1 MKYLLFIIFSFSFLY
16 SKSYTVYFASTKYLD
31 VAKEYYHDIRFH
43 TPDFY
48 DVIIRTHE
56 KENFSVIVRH
66 IPTIEKA
73 KKIQKLL
80 KAANKYTDSYIKR
93 FEKEPSYDIIEV
105 KDKLVLIKLHIKPY
119 KQDVE
124 LSNEYLIA
132 STMYNTKQY
141 KKSYEMFFKLFLENN
156 YNLNINYFLAQ
167 SAFNIKKYD
176 EAIAAFERVL
186 MLKPNFNQAR
196 YDFARVLFM
205 LKQKNQAKEE
215 FEKLLTSN
223 INAEIKTK
231 IKSYLEI
238 LNRGNKKNKK
248 VSGTA
253 NLMFGVGRSSN
264 VNNGLISPEYRL
276 PGLNDSL
283 VEGEKPIAD
292 SFHFEMINLNFYNYF
307 KSYPMRLK
315 NSFLIYN
322 RSFINEK
329 DENITVFSY
338 KPSVSYSDR
347 KNKNNY
353 EIELGFDKIIKNT
366 NEDFYAFSISPKL
379 IKKDFYTYLK
389 YQRIM
394 YKEEE
399 DEDKDFDKI
408 QLYSKINL
416 FKNFNYYV
424 NVYQNRRIETL
435 RTDIDKY
442 TIANGFNLFYYINN
456 KNKINLNYQ
465 FDYSKYK
472 YDNIGFNTK
481 RKDKYHSV
489 NISLN
494 YNINKTNAINLS
506 SSYIKNYSNQEA
518 YLYDEKAINL
528 YYLKSFLW

>member
-1 MKYLLFIIFSFSFLY
+1 MKYLLFIFFSFSFLY

-31 VAKEYYHDIRFH
+31 VAKDYYQDIRFH

-56 KENFSVIVRH
+56 KKNYSVIIRQ
-66 IPTIEKA
+66 ISTIEKA

-93 FEKEPSYDIIEV
+93 FDKEPSYDVVEV
-105 KDKLVLIKLHIKPY
+105 EDKLVLIKLPAKPY

-132 STMYNTKQY
+132 STMYNTRQY

-156 YNLNINYFLAQ
+156 YNVNINYFLAQ

-176 EAIAAFERVL
+176 EATAAFERVL

-215 FEKLLTSN
+215 FERLLTSDIN
-223 INAEIKTK
+223 IEIKTK
-231 IKSYLEI
+231 IKSYLKV
-238 LNRGNKKNKK
+238 LDKKNKK
-248 VSGTA
+248 VSGSA
-253 NLMFGVGRSSN
+253 NLMIGVGRSSN

-276 PGLNDSL
+276 PGLNDIL

-292 SFHFEMINLNFYNYF
+292 DFHFEMVNLNFYNYF
-307 KSYPMRLK
+307 KSYPLRLK
-315 NSFLIYN
+315 NSFLVYN
-322 RSFINEK
+322 RSFRNEK
-329 DENITVFSY
+329 DEDITVVSY
-338 KPSVSYSDR
+338 KPSLSYNDR

-353 EIELGFDKIIKNT
+353 EVELGFDKIIKNT
-366 NEDFYAFSISPKL
+366 NEDFYAFSLSPKL
-379 IKKDFYTYLK
+379 IKKDFYAYLK
-389 YQRIM
+389 YQRII

-399 DEDKDFDKI
+399 HEEKDFDKI

-424 NVYQNRRIETL
+424 NLYQNRRIKAL

-442 TIANGFNLFYYINN
+442 TIANGFNLFHNINE

-472 YDNIGFNTK
+472 YDNIGFDSK
-481 RKDKYHSV
+481 RKDKYHSI

-494 YNINKTNAINLS
+494 HNVNKTNVINLS
-506 SSYIKNYSNQEA
+506 TSYTKNFSNQEA
-518 YLYDEKAINL
+518 YVYDEKAIKL